1 MSRSRSKFTAGDSLV
16 SVDIFKLEFKDNWI
30 GPVDML
36 DIIDSWLGGIAS
48 TDCPLAFDLCFLTC
62 SSNFLTV
69 DVGGT
74 PVGNESLGAS

>member
-1 MSRSRSKFTAGDSLV
+1 
-16 SVDIFKLEFKDNWI
+16 
-30 GPVDML
+30 ML

-48 TDCPLAFDLCFLTC
+48 TDCPLALDLCFLTC